1 MQATLNPCEGVVSMI
16 PKSILWRGAFVALVT
31 AVLTLSASAQ
41 TASDQDPT
49 QAYAQRGECK
59 PMLNAAGKAKFRP
72 FTQAR
77 EIRGEGAAMADAIA
91 NWQRDVSA
99 KYGSQW
105 MLWDKADDKN
115 SNCSPA
121 RPGTIGS
128 WFIRCTIEA
137 RPCGGGPDTAAGAEP
152 EDPPEGGK
160 ECGEFG
166 RPRILEAQ
174 QRMNGCDACGRQIKV
189 DGSCGQQT
197 EGCLRRFQTS
207 RFGREKGLEVTGTP
221 NRKTINALREYCDR

>member
-1 MQATLNPCEGVVSMI
+1 
-16 PKSILWRGAFVALVT
+16 
-31 AVLTLSASAQ
+31 
-41 TASDQDPT
+41 
-49 QAYAQRGECK
+49 
-59 PMLNAAGKAKFRP
+59 MLNAAGKAKFRP

-77 EIRGEGAAMADAIA
+77 EVRGEGAAMADAIA

-137 RPCGGGPDTAAGAEP
+137 RPCGGGPDTPDNVDVDPGDGA
-152 EDPPEGGK
+152 K
-160 ECGEFG
+160 ECGDYP

-174 QRMNGCDACGRQIKV
+174 QRMNGCDACGRRITV
-189 DGSCGQQT
+189 DGSCGPQT
-197 EGCLRRFQTS
+197 ERCLRQFQSS
-207 RFGREKGLEVTGTP
+207 RFGREKGLDASGLP
-221 NRKTINALREYCDR
+221 NRKTINALREYCER

>member
-1 MQATLNPCEGVVSMI
+1 MT
-16 PKSILWRGAFVALVT
+16 PKSILWRGALAALMT
-31 AVLTLSASAQ
+31 AMLMLGASAQ
-41 TASDQDPT
+41 QPGGDK
-49 QAYAQRGECK
+49 ECK

-105 MLWDKADDKN
+105 MLWDRADDKN
-115 SNCSPA
+115 WNCSPA

-137 RPCGGGPDTAAGAEP
+137 RPCGGGPNTAEEP
-152 EDPPEGGK
+152 PDPTEGRA
-160 ECGEFG
+160 CSDFP
-166 RPRILEAQ
+166 RARILEAQ
-174 QRMNGCDACGRQIKV
+174 QRMNGCDACGQRISV
-189 DGSCGQQT
+189 DGECGQQT
-197 EGCLRRFQTS
+197 ERCLRRFQSS
-207 RFGREKGLEVTGTP
+207 RFGREKELEVTGTP
-221 NRKTINALREYCDR
+221 NHKTIVALRQYCER

>member
-1 MQATLNPCEGVVSMI
+1 MI
-16 PKSILWRGAFVALVT
+16 PKSILWRGAVAALVT
-31 AVLTLSASAQ
+31 AIMTLSASAQ

-49 QAYAQRGECK
+49 QAYAQQQGGGECK
-59 PMLNAAGKAKFRP
+59 PLLNAAGKAKFRP

-121 RPGTIGS
+121 RPCTIGS

-137 RPCGGGPDTAAGAEP
+137 RPCGGGPATAEGV
-152 EDPPEGGK
+152 DPPDPGEGRDR
-160 ECGEFG
+160 ECSEYP

-197 EGCLRRFQTS
+197 EGCLRRFQSS

-221 NRKTINALREYCDR
+221 NLKTVRALREYCDR

>member
-1 MQATLNPCEGVVSMI
+1 M
-16 PKSILWRGAFVALVT
+16 
-31 AVLTLSASAQ
+31 LTLSASAQ

-59 PMLNAAGKAKFRP
+59 PLLNAAGKAKFRP

-77 EIRGEGAAMADAIA
+77 EVRGEGAAMADAIA

-137 RPCGGGPDTAAGAEP
+137 RPCGGGPATAEGVDLP
-152 EDPPEGGK
+152 DPGEGRGDR
-160 ECGEFG
+160 ECSEYP

-174 QRMNGCDACGRQIKV
+174 QRMNGCDACGRRITV

-197 EGCLRRFQTS
+197 ERCLRQFQGS

-221 NRKTINALREYCDR
+221 NIKTVRALREYCER

>member
-1 MQATLNPCEGVVSMI
+1 MT
-16 PKSILWRGAFVALVT
+16 PKTILWRGAVAALMT
-31 AVLTLSASAQ
+31 AMLTLSANAQ
-41 TASDQDPT
+41 TPGDPT
-49 QAYAQRGECK
+49 QAYAQQGECK
-59 PMLNAAGKAKFRP
+59 PLLNAAGKAKFRP
-72 FTQAR
+72 FTQGR
-77 EIRGEGAAMADAIA
+77 EVRGEGAAMADAIA

-137 RPCGGGPDTAAGAEP
+137 RPCGGGPVNAQEEQQQNEVDY
-152 EDPPEGGK
+152 K
-160 ECGEFG
+160 ECGDYP

-174 QRMNGCDACGRQIKV
+174 QRANGCDACGRQIKV
-189 DGSCGQQT
+189 DGSCGPQT
-197 EGCLRRFQTS
+197 ERCLRQFQSS
-207 RFGREKGLEVTGTP
+207 RFGREKALEVNGAPT
-221 NRKTINALREYCDR
+221 RRTILALREYCER

>member
-1 MQATLNPCEGVVSMI
+1 MT
-16 PKSILWRGAFVALVT
+16 PKTILWRGAVAALVT
-31 AVLTLSASAQ
+31 AMLTLSANAQ
-41 TASDQDPT
+41 TAGDRDPT
-49 QAYAQRGECK
+49 QAFAQQGECK

-77 EIRGEGAAMADAIA
+77 EIRGDGAAMADAIA

-105 MLWDKADDKN
+105 MMWDRADDKN

-137 RPCGGGPDTAAGAEP
+137 RPCGGGPSNAQEEARQEETDYR
-152 EDPPEGGK
+152 
-160 ECGEFG
+160 ECNEYP

-174 QRMNGCDACGRQIKV
+174 QRANGCDACGRQIKV
-189 DGSCGQQT
+189 DGSCGPQT
-197 EGCLRRFQTS
+197 ERCLRQFQSS

-221 NRKTINALREYCDR
+221 TIKTVRALREYCER

>member
-1 MQATLNPCEGVVSMI
+1 MI
-16 PKSILWRGAFVALVT
+16 PKSILWRGAFAALVT
-31 AVLTLSASAQ
+31 AMLTLSASAQ

-59 PMLNAAGKAKFRP
+59 PLLNAAGKAKFRP

-77 EIRGEGAAMADAIA
+77 EVRGEGAAMADAIA

-137 RPCGGGPDTAAGAEP
+137 RPCGGGPATAEEQP
-152 EDPPEGGK
+152 EETGGGK
-160 ECGEFG
+160 ECGDYP

-174 QRMNGCDACGRQIKV
+174 QRMNGCDACGRRITV
-189 DGSCGQQT
+189 DGSCGPQT
-197 EGCLRRFQTS
+197 ERCIRTFQGS

-221 NRKTINALREYCDR
+221 NIKTVRALREYCDR

>member
-1 MQATLNPCEGVVSMI
+1 MI
-16 PKSILWRGAFVALVT
+16 PKSILWRGAFAALVT
-31 AVLTLSASAQ
+31 AMLTLSASAQ

-49 QAYAQRGECK
+49 QAYAQQRGGECK

-77 EIRGEGAAMADAIA
+77 EVRGEGAAMADAIA

-137 RPCGGGPDTAAGAEP
+137 RPCGGGPEKP
-152 EDPPEGGK
+152 EQVEEEDYDN
-160 ECGEFG
+160 CNRYG
-166 RPRILEAQ
+166 RGRVLEAQ
-174 QRMNGCDACGRQIKV
+174 QRMNGCDTCRGHKLTV
-189 DGSCGQQT
+189 DGACGQQT
-197 EGCLRRFQTS
+197 ERCLRTFQSS
-207 RFGREKGLEVTGTP
+207 RFGREKGLEP
-221 NRKTINALREYCDR
+221 NGLPGRKTMIALREYCER

>member
-1 MQATLNPCEGVVSMI
+1 MLS
-16 PKSILWRGAFVALVT
+16 
-31 AVLTLSASAQ
+31 LSASAQ

-59 PMLNAAGKAKFRP
+59 PLLNAAGKAKFRP
-72 FTQAR
+72 FTQSR

-137 RPCGGGPDTAAGAEP
+137 RPCGGGPDTAVEP
-152 EDPPEGGK
+152 EDPRDGG
-160 ECGEFG
+160 ECGDYP

-174 QRMNGCDACGRQIKV
+174 QRMNGCDACGRRITV
-189 DGSCGQQT
+189 DGSCGPQT
-197 EGCLRRFQTS
+197 ERCLRQFQGS

-221 NRKTINALREYCDR
+221 NLKTVRALREYCER

>member
-16 PKSILWRGAFVALVT
+16 PKSILWRGAFAALVT
-31 AVLTLSASAQ
+31 IMTTLSAGAQ
-41 TASDQDPT
+41 TASDPS
-49 QAYAQRGECK
+49 QAYAQREECK
-59 PMLNAAGKAKFRP
+59 PLLNAAGKAKFRP

-137 RPCGGGPDTAAGAEP
+137 RPCGGGPANAE
-152 EDPPEGGK
+152 EPPDDRDIGGK
-160 ECGEFG
+160 ECGDYP

-174 QRMNGCDACGRQIKV
+174 QRMNGCNACGRQITV
-189 DGSCGQQT
+189 DGSCGPQT
-197 EGCLRRFQTS
+197 ERCLRQFQGS
-207 RFGREKGLEVTGTP
+207 RFGREKGLDVTGTP
-221 NRKTINALREYCDR
+221 NIKTVRALREYCER

>member
-1 MQATLNPCEGVVSMI
+1 MTLNPWRGVVSMT
-16 PKSILWRGAFVALVT
+16 PKTILWRGAVAALMT
-31 AVLTLSASAQ
+31 AMLTLSANAQ
-41 TASDQDPT
+41 TERNPT
-49 QAYAQRGECK
+49 EAFAQECK

-121 RPGTIGS
+121 RPGTLGS

-137 RPCGGGPDTAAGAEP
+137 RPCGGGPANVP
-152 EDPPEGGK
+152 EEQQVAQQEQNYR
-160 ECGEFG
+160 ECGDYS

-189 DGSCGQQT
+189 DGSCGPQT
-197 EGCLRRFQTS
+197 ERCLRQFQSS
-207 RFGREKGLEVTGTP
+207 RFGREKGLEP
-221 NRKTINALREYCDR
+221 NGLPSFRTIAALREYCDR

>member
-1 MQATLNPCEGVVSMI
+1 TAML
-16 PKSILWRGAFVALVT
+16 T

-41 TASDQDPT
+41 TASDPT
-49 QAYAQRGECK
+49 QAYAQGDECK
-59 PMLNAAGKAKFRP
+59 PLLNAAGKAKFRP

-105 MLWDKADDKN
+105 MLWDRARDKN

-137 RPCGGGPDTAAGAEP
+137 RPCGGGPNTAEEP
-152 EDPPEGGK
+152 ADPDNDK
-160 ECGEFG
+160 ECGDYP

-174 QRMNGCDACGRQIKV
+174 QRMNGCNACG
-189 DGSCGQQT
+189 
-197 EGCLRRFQTS
+197 
-207 RFGREKGLEVTGTP
+207 
-221 NRKTINALREYCDR
+221 

>member
-16 PKSILWRGAFVALVT
+16 PKSILWRGAFAALVT
-31 AVLTLSASAQ
+31 AVLTFSASAQ
-41 TASDQDPT
+41 TTSDDPT

-59 PMLNAAGKAKFRP
+59 PLLNAAGKAKFRP

-152 EDPPEGGK
+152 PDTENER
-160 ECGEFG
+160 ECGDYP

-189 DGSCGQQT
+189 DGSCGPQT
-197 EGCLRRFQTS
+197 ERCLRQFQSS
-207 RFGREKGLEVTGTP
+207 RFGREKGLEPNGLP
-221 NRKTINALREYCDR
+221 NRRTVAALREYCER

>member
-16 PKSILWRGAFVALVT
+16 PKSILWRGAFAALVT
-31 AVLTLSASAQ
+31 AMLTLSASAQ

-49 QAYAQRGECK
+49 QAYAQRAECK

-99 KYGSQW
+99 KFGSQW

-152 EDPPEGGK
+152 PDQENEK
-160 ECGEFG
+160 ECGDYP
-166 RPRILEAQ
+166 RPRVLEAQ

-189 DGSCGQQT
+189 DGSCGPQT
-197 EGCLRRFQTS
+197 ERCLRQFQGS
-207 RFGREKGLEVTGTP
+207 RFGREKGLEVTGLP
-221 NRKTINALREYCDR
+221 NRKTVNALREYCDR

>member
-1 MQATLNPCEGVVSMI
+1 
-16 PKSILWRGAFVALVT
+16 
-31 AVLTLSASAQ
+31 
-41 TASDQDPT
+41 
-49 QAYAQRGECK
+49 
-59 PMLNAAGKAKFRP
+59 MLNAAGKAKFRP

-77 EIRGEGAAMADAIA
+77 EVRGEGAAMADAIA

-152 EDPPEGGK
+152 EDPREAR
-160 ECGEFG
+160 ECSEYP

-174 QRMNGCDACGRQIKV
+174 QRMNGCDACGRRITV

-197 EGCLRRFQTS
+197 ERCIRTFQGS

-221 NRKTINALREYCDR
+221 NMKTVRALREYCER

>member
-1 MQATLNPCEGVVSMI
+1 MI
-16 PKSILWRGAFVALVT
+16 PKSILWRGAFAALVT
-31 AVLTLSASAQ
+31 AMLTLSASAQ
-41 TASDQDPT
+41 TASEQDPT

-77 EIRGEGAAMADAIA
+77 EVRGEGAAMADAIA

-137 RPCGGGPDTAAGAEP
+137 RPCGGGPDTAAGLEPP
-152 EDPPEGGK
+152 EDTREGR
-160 ECGEFG
+160 ECSEYP

-174 QRMNGCDACGRQIKV
+174 QRMNGCDACGRRITV

-197 EGCLRRFQTS
+197 ERCLRTFQGS

-221 NRKTINALREYCDR
+221 NIKTVRALREYCDR

>member
-1 MQATLNPCEGVVSMI
+1 
-16 PKSILWRGAFVALVT
+16 VT
-31 AVLTLSASAQ
+31 AMLSLSASAQ
-41 TASDQDPT
+41 TTSDQQDPT

-59 PMLNAAGKAKFRP
+59 AMLNAAGKAKFRP

-91 NWQRDVSA
+91 NWQREVSA

-105 MLWDKADDKN
+105 MMWDRADDKN

-137 RPCGGGPDTAAGAEP
+137 RPCGGGPDQP
-152 EDPPEGGK
+152 DPDQVFGQDTGK
-160 ECGEFG
+160 ECGDYE
-166 RPRILEAQ
+166 RSRILEAQ
-174 QRMNGCDACGRQIKV
+174 QRANGCDACGRQIKV
-189 DGSCGQQT
+189 DGSCGPQT
-197 EGCLRRFQTS
+197 ERCLRQFQSS
-207 RFGREKGLEVTGTP
+207 RFGREKGLEVNGAPTRRTL
-221 NRKTINALREYCDR
+221 IALREYCER

>member
-1 MQATLNPCEGVVSMI
+1 MT
-16 PKSILWRGAFVALVT
+16 PKTILWRGAVVALMT
-31 AVLTLSASAQ
+31 AMLTLSANAQ
-41 TASDQDPT
+41 TAGDRDPT
-49 QAYAQRGECK
+49 QAYAQSGECK
-59 PMLNAAGKAKFRP
+59 PLLNAAGKAKFRP

-137 RPCGGGPDTAAGAEP
+137 RPCGGGPANAQE
-152 EDPPEGGK
+152 EQQQQEVEYK
-160 ECGEFG
+160 ECGDYP

-174 QRMNGCDACGRQIKV
+174 QRANGCDACGRQIKV
-189 DGSCGQQT
+189 DGSCGPQT
-197 EGCLRRFQTS
+197 ERCLRQFQSS
-207 RFGREKGLEVTGTP
+207 RFGREKALEVNGAPT
-221 NRKTINALREYCDR
+221 RRTIVALREYCER